1 MLSQICIT
9 NHCYWLLISLS
20 LPLKCILLK
29 EFLWLSFISH
39 AAWLLIPSRPYQA
52 SLLHPP
58 LPPWR
63 ASDGYCSNVI
73 PIAYGEWKT
82 SLWGVTICTSSTL
95 QGLLPNA
102 VSTCTPTLPGCGLP
116 KNPTFYSS
124 YKLKSS
130 SRWFVLFS
138 LASRIWFFP
147 FQLAKVTH
155 LHINLF
161 AFICLDKAIGTFQES
176 GECQLLHKF

>member
-52 SLLHPP
+52 SLVHPP

-116 KNPTFYSS
+116 KNPTFSIS

-130 SRWFVLFS
+130 LDGLLSPHLPQDCDSFLFS
-138 LASRIWFFP
+138 WKRWLIYI
-147 FQLAKVTH
+147 LTC
-155 LHINLF
+155 F
-161 AFICLDKAIGTFQES
+161 AYICLDNS
-176 GECQLLHKF
+176 HWNL